1 MPNLEITKRFTFE
14 AAHYL
19 EGYDGLCGHVHGHSY
34 KVEISVAARALV
46 ANGQEAGMVMDLTRL
61 KTCVQPVIDRF
72 DHAFIV
78 EHETMAY
85 LHRDDMNI
93 PVRDEIRNESRVVVL
108 GVRPTTEN
116 IAAILWADIEPRLP
130 AHVSLVRLRVVET
143 ETSWVEL
150 RA

>member
-34 KVEISVAARALV
+34 KVEVSVAAGALV
-46 ANGQEAGMVMDLTRL
+46 ANGQETGMVMDLTRL
-61 KTCVQPVIDRF
+61 KTCVQPVIDEF
-72 DHAFIV
+72 DHAFLV
-78 EHETMAY
+78 ERDTTAFIHA
-85 LHRDDMNI
+85 DDMHV
-93 PVRDEIRNESRVVVL
+93 PVMDGREARTRVL

-116 IAAILWADIEPRLP
+116 IAAILWKDIETRLP